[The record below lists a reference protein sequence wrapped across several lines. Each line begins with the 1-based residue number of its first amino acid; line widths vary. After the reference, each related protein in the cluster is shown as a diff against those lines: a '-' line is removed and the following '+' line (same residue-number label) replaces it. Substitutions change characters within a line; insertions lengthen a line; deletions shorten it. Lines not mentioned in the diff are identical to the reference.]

1 MAGELYGYALASAYD
16 ALNDGIAHKEWADFV
31 IECTK
36 RFSDIEISE
45 ICELACGTGSMACEL
60 ASRGYSVTASDL
72 SPEMLCA
79 AENKARLSDLDIRF
93 VCQDMR
99 YAKMYSQKDLAIC
112 LLDSIN
118 YLTKPDDVLKTFES
132 VYSCIKPGALFIFD
146 TNSKYKF
153 ENIYAE
159 NTYVLEADGVFCA
172 WENFYNPKTKICDFY
187 LSIFARDKNGKYT
200 RHNEAQKEKMY
211 TVKQIKNLAEKAGFE
226 YCGAFGDFSF
236 IPADENCDERI
247 YYVLKKGTEKNEQ

>member
-1 MAGELYGYALASAYD
+1 MATELYGYALANAYD
-16 ALNDGIAHKEWADFV
+16 ALNDGIAHKDWADFI
-31 IECTK
+31 IECAA
-36 RFSDIEISE
+36 RYSDIGISE

-60 ASRGYSVTASDL
+60 ASRGYFVTASDL

-79 AENKARLSDLDIRF
+79 AENKARLANLDIRF

-99 YAKMYSQKDLAIC
+99 YARMYSCKDLAIC

-118 YLTKPDDVLKTFES
+118 YLTKSDDVLKTFES

-153 ENIYAE
+153 ENIYAD

-172 WENFYNPKTKICDFY
+172 WENCYNPKTKICDFY
-187 LSIFARDKNGKYT
+187 LSIFAREKNGKYT
-200 RHNEAQKEKMY
+200 RCDEAQKEKMY
-211 TVKQIKNLAEKAGFE
+211 TVKQITTLAQKAGFE
-226 YCGAFGDFSF
+226 FCGAFGDFSF
-236 IPADENCDERI
+236 TPADENRDERI
-247 YYVLKKGTEKNEQ
+247 YYVLKKEQDHNE